1 MTDKE
6 AVKNQ
11 MKITNTIF
19 VGLTSGLIV
28 FFIVAV
34 YLMQNKFAV
43 QAQVPDTILTFL
55 VPVFGLL
62 MMSLS
67 RLLYKKFLS
76 RLSPDKDLIQK
87 LIQYRTSKIISW
99 AMIEAAA
106 LPALI
111 ASILTLNYLYIAVFV
126 LLFGYFL
133 LSRPTRE
140 SFVKDFRLTSD
151 ESEIIFKS

>member
-19 VGLTSGLIV
+19 VGLTFGLIV

-34 YLMQNKFAV
+34 YLMQNEFAV

-62 MMSLS
+62 MMFLS

-106 LPALI
+106 LLALI

-126 LLFGYFL
+126 LLFGFFF
-133 LSRPTRE
+133 LSRPTKE
-140 SFVKDFRLTSD
+140 SLVKDLRLTSD